1 MRGSIPGVISSFC
14 LNAMFKNIILNFR
27 ASRIRATTA
36 EAYCVSRRVLFSFHT
51 LSYNKRRSA
60 GHAIE
65 SLSYV
70 GLKYSALCSNFDLV
84 LWSSEAFIWPDNT
97 MDLQVSSISIASIN
111 TISLKS
117 APLARYKEL
126 PCVYCLNAKFSPNM
140 GPTETHHIP
149 N

>member
-70 GLKYSALCSNFDLV
+70 GLKFIGLVVTLASDLRP
-84 LWSSEAFIWPDNT
+84 SEAFFQPDIT
-97 MDLQVSSISIASIN
+97 MDIN
-111 TISLKS
+111 RLVNWPSLLVIKI
-117 APLARYKEL
+117 
-126 PCVYCLNAKFSPNM
+126 F
-140 GPTETHHIP
+140 
-149 N
+149 